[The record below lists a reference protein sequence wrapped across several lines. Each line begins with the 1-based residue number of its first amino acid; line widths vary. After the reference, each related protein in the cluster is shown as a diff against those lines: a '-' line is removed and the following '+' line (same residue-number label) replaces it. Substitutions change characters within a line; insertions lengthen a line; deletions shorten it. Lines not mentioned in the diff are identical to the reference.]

1 MEKIFK
7 GQVAIISG
15 GMGDIGFATA
25 LAMARRG
32 AHIALCGRRP
42 LPDVEDMLD
51 QIRAQDVK
59 CAYKEV
65 DIADAAAVQVWVDE
79 VRDTMGVAQLII
91 ANAAITRIGG
101 IHDITPQEWQRDI
114 NVNLNGAFYMAQATT
129 ALLLKHLL
137 PGRVVFVGSW
147 AGARAHVHIPAY
159 SVAKAGMT
167 MLCKCMALE
176 LAPHQILVNEI
187 APGYVAAGL
196 TGQIWKEDPENE
208 KAARARIPTGMAI
221 TAAEVAEQIV
231 YLCDPANRQM
241 TGSTLLMDGGLS
253 LKY

>member
-7 GQVAIISG
+7 DQVAMISG

-25 LAMARRG
+25 LALAGRG
-32 AHIALCGRRP
+32 AHIALCDV
-42 LPDVEDMLD
+42 LPPASVVEKIKIVEDTGVRCTYD
-51 QIRAQDVK
+51 
-59 CAYKEV
+59 EV
-65 DIADAAAVQVWVDE
+65 DIADAAAVQAWMDAVHN
-79 VRDTMGVAQLII
+79 TLGAAQLII
-91 ANAAITRIGG
+91 ANAAITRVGG
-101 IHDITPQEWQRDI
+101 IYDITPQEWRRDI
-114 NVNLNGAFYMAQATT
+114 DVNLNGAFYLTQAAT
-129 ALLLKHLL
+129 ALLLKHRL

-147 AGARAHVHIPAY
+147 AGARAHAYIPAY

-196 TGQIWKEDPENE
+196 TGQIWKDNPGNE
-208 KAARARIPTGMAI
+208 KAARARVPTGTVI
-221 TAAEVAEQIV
+221 TAEEVAEQIV

-253 LKY
+253 LT